1 MRELVNN
8 KRVLVTGATGFLGAS
23 LCTWLKD
30 HGANTVGLSSKD
42 CDLRNLQQTMVL
54 FEQVQPD
61 IVFHCAVQGGGI
73 GWMKDHPVD
82 SGLDN
87 YRMNL
92 NALDAAFKTGVQSFV
107 GVSSACV
114 YPKHGSLPYIET
126 GVWGGYPEPFN
137 GPYALSKRAMMDM
150 GRAYSKQYGFH
161 CVFPIL
167 ANLYGPGDHLSSDRA
182 HVIADLMLRVK
193 SSTDHLS
200 VWGTGSAEREFLFI
214 DDAVEGIVA
223 TLRGQS
229 GEFYNV
235 GTGISTPI
243 RDLAQLMISIIN
255 PELDLV
261 FDRTKPDGQLLKVM
275 NVSKMTQEC
284 DWTAQTSLREGL
296 ERTWM
301 WYSRNIGV

>member
-1 MRELVNN
+1 MLKQVYGEDILNHSTDPTHSQKSDDGYGSSIFETIWV
-8 KRVLVTGATGFLGAS
+8 S
-23 LCTWLKD
+23 LC
-30 HGANTVGLSSKD
+30 
-42 CDLRNLQQTMVL
+42 
-54 FEQVQPD
+54 F
-61 IVFHCAVQGGGI
+61 
-73 GWMKDHPVD
+73 
-82 SGLDN
+82 
-87 YRMNL
+87 
-92 NALDAAFKTGVQSFV
+92 
-107 GVSSACV
+107 
-114 YPKHGSLPYIET
+114 PYLT
-126 GVWGGYPEPFN
+126 
-137 GPYALSKRAMMDM
+137 
-150 GRAYSKQYGFH
+150 
-161 CVFPIL
+161 
-167 ANLYGPGDHLSSDRA
+167 NLYGPGDHLSSDRA

-243 RDLAQLMISIIN
+243 RELAQLMISIIN